1 RDRGMAAFVFDY
13 RNFGASG
20 GAPRQLVDPT
30 LQVADWNAA
39 IAFVKDLPGIDPAR
53 IAVYG
58 SSMGAGHALITAA
71 KRDDVQA
78 VVAQVPLID
87 TRVEGEATFFGV
99 GWVTRLLATAWG
111 DLWLAAF
118 GAEPVTIPAI
128 APSGGFGMLVDDR
141 AYAAFETLVRPGLT
155 YRNAVVARSIFTFDD
170 YNPAIQAAGLTKPVL
185 LIASRADRFAPFS
198 AVETFAK
205 AGPNRAVHEVNCDHF
220 EIYVPPCSTDAH
232 AAAVQ
237 FLHGVFAARSG

>member
-1 RDRGMAAFVFDY
+1 
-13 RNFGASG
+13 
-20 GAPRQLVDPT
+20 
-30 LQVADWNAA
+30 
-39 IAFVKDLPGIDPAR
+39 
-53 IAVYG
+53 
-58 SSMGAGHALITAA
+58 MGAGHALITAA

-141 AYAAFETLVRPGLT
+141 AYAAFE
-155 YRNAVVARSIFTFDD
+155 
-170 YNPAIQAAGLTKPVL
+170 
-185 LIASRADRFAPFS
+185 
-198 AVETFAK
+198 
-205 AGPNRAVHEVNCDHF
+205 
-220 EIYVPPCSTDAH
+220 
-232 AAAVQ
+232 
-237 FLHGVFAARSG
+237 